1 MANYKIVFKKSVA
14 KDLRSLPKNDVLK
27 ILARIDALALDPRA
41 DGCIKLTGDDKYRVR
56 QGLYR
61 IVYEI
66 RDAELVVSVIKVG
79 HRSSVY
85 KNI

>member
-1 MANYKIVFKKSVA
+1 MANYKIMFKKSVA

-85 KNI
+85 KNR

>member
-79 HRSSVY
+79 HRSRVY